1 MYHLWSCISNMSTR
15 YQTYV
20 QQRIVQGENMVE
32 FLQFLLLGSVCAVFE
47 RKSVWT
53 WSFSTWL
60 GARRCGGQYGA
71 LRECSGT
78 VRSSAERI
86 FLGVKSLGAQPP

>member
-1 MYHLWSCISNMSTR
+1 
-15 YQTYV
+15 
-20 QQRIVQGENMVE
+20 MVE
-32 FLQFLLLGSVCAVFE
+32 FLLFLLVGSVCAVFDHN
-47 RKSVWT
+47 SVWT
-53 WSFSTWL
+53 WPFSTRI
-60 GARRCGGQYGA
+60 GARGCGGQYGA